1 MSFEQ
6 GLSGLNTSSMSLDV
20 IGNNIANASTVGFK
34 SSSAEFADVYANA
47 VYGNTGMQAG
57 IGTQIA
63 AVAQQFNQG
72 NITVSNNPL
81 DVAINGNGFFRL
93 SDNGATTYSR
103 NGQFHLDSNGYLV
116 NNTGQNVMGYTELTI
131 DPVTG
136 QLSSVSTLGNIR
148 IDLNNIAPNATTTLA
163 IGLNLDA
170 SSAVIASTFDPAD
183 PTTYNY
189 STPATVYDSQ
199 GNSHSLTYY
208 FTKTA
213 ANAWTVNATMDGAAS
228 GITVALTPN
237 ALTFNP
243 DGTLATPAPP
253 ATLGIATTGLAPAV
267 NELAV
272 TMDLS
277 GATQMSGNSG
287 VNSISQ
293 DGYAQGQLVGVSIGS
308 DGIVFGRY
316 SNNVSRPLQQLLLA
330 NFRNPNGLIPLGNNQ
345 WTPSYASGSEVLN
358 SPGGGVA
365 GILQSGATEDS
376 NVDLTNEL
384 VNMIVAQRQYQAN
397 AQTIKTQDQVLQT
410 LVNLR

>member
-103 NGQFHLDSNGYLV
+103 NGQFHLDGNGYLV

-345 WTPSYASGSEVLN
+345 WAPSYASGSEVLN